1 VFYCQPSG
9 IRRGSGREC
18 WDGSVTVISIQLCVL
33 LSAECKQE
41 GPGRK
46 CWGGSD
52 NDIENDNDNDNYNDN
67 NNDID
72 NDNDNDNDKN
82 NDTMTMTQ

>member
-1 VFYCQPSG
+1 MFYCQPSVS
-9 IRRGSGREC
+9 RR
-18 WDGSVTVISIQLCVL
+18 
-33 LSAECKQE
+33 

-52 NDIENDNDNDNYNDN
+52 NDIENDNDNDNYIDN